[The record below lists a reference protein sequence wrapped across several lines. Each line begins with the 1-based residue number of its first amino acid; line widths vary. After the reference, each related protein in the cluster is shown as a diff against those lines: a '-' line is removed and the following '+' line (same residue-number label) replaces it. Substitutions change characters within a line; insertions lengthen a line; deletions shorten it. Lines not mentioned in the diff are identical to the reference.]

1 MTKRDIDD
9 IVSTDKNKADEN
21 KSRKERIMTTVNF
34 VYYLNSEHY
43 ETLHSKEKKQGLILV
58 RSCTKYRDRN
68 KITTGF
74 EIAAGTVEN
83 GTKDCESGAEGS
95 RKTAAV

>member
-1 MTKRDIDD
+1 MTKRDIGD

-43 ETLHSKEKKQGLILV
+43 ETLHSKEK
-58 RSCTKYRDRN
+58 
-68 KITTGF
+68 
-74 EIAAGTVEN
+74 
-83 GTKDCESGAEGS
+83 S
-95 RKTAAV
+95 RV

>member
-1 MTKRDIDD
+1 MAMENDGKRQNERLYITSIMTKRDIGD

-43 ETLHSKEKKQGLILV
+43 ETLHSKEKKQGLVLV
-58 RSCTKYRDRN
+58 RSCKVRKR
-68 KITTGF
+68 KIT
-74 EIAAGTVEN
+74 V
-83 GTKDCESGAEGS
+83 
-95 RKTAAV
+95 